1 MTRITLALTCSV
13 LLLGACNRERPAAT
27 AAAAATV
34 DSSTPAVLQHIDSV
48 VPREVAIERFRQGTQ
63 QVTRLTGGAL
73 SRDALVKAWVKA
85 IETAD
90 TAALKRMLISR
101 DEFAW
106 VYYPTASQGLPPYDL
121 SPALLWFMMDGQTAK
136 GLRRLL
142 EERAGKPLHVIG
154 YSCDPKS
161 TTEGENV
168 VWGPCTLKRLQA
180 PGDTIEE
187 RLFGLIVE
195 RGGQWKFLSYKGRYD

>member
-1 MTRITLALTCSV
+1 MTRTTLICSV
-13 LLLGACNRERPAAT
+13 SLLLACSGDRAPSAT
-27 AAAAATV
+27 AAAAA
-34 DSSTPAVLQHIDSV
+34 DSAPPASQRVDSV
-48 VPREVAIERFRQGTQ
+48 VPREVAIERFREGTR
-63 QVTRLTGGAL
+63 QVTAFEGGAS
-73 SRDALVKAWVKA
+73 SRDALVKSWVKA

-90 TAALKRMLISR
+90 TAALQRMLINR

-106 VYYPTASQGLPPYDL
+106 LYYPTASQGLPPYDL
-121 SPALLWFMMDGQTAK
+121 SPSLLWFMTEGQSSK

-161 TTEGENV
+161 NAEGENI
-168 VWGPCTLKRLQA
+168 VWGPCEVRRLKA
-180 PGDTIEE
+180 PGDTVQE

-195 RGGQWKFLSYKGRYD
+195 RGGEWKFLTYTGRFD